1 MTIPPKPKLPS
12 SSTHEHDSVQEF
24 IGAAP
29 GKDLYPW
36 ENPSVRSDMLVQL
49 NTKVSEALML
59 KLEYLLAQDAYS
71 RRRTDPRLS
80 KQSIALEA
88 IEHHVNERLKRAGVP
103 KDRL

>member
-1 MTIPPKPKLPS
+1 MSIPARPRLPS
-12 SSTHEHDSVQEF
+12 SSPLENDTARDF
-24 IGAAP
+24 IGGAP

-49 NTKVSEALML
+49 NTKVSETLML

-71 RRRTDPRLS
+71 RRRTDARLS
-80 KQSIALEA
+80 KQSIALQA
-88 IEHHVNERLKRAGVP
+88 IDQYVNEMLKRAGVP